1 MIVCFSLI
9 VGIGMGARL
18 MVISQASNFG
28 VDIVSLTPVVAG
40 SVIMILGIFN
50 GLGRPA
56 CGSLSDKIGRKNV
69 IFVAFAVQLVA
80 LVLILPN
87 ASSYWMYALG
97 VSLMGFSYG
106 GFLGTMPSITSN
118 FYGLKNVGLNYALV
132 YTGWGAAGYFGPQVA
147 KVMVGGSVDP
157 ADWNKAFYFIAA
169 ACVVG
174 MVLWFFTR
182 APVKHKTV
190 E

>member
-1 MIVCFSLI
+1 
-9 VGIGMGARL
+9 

-56 CGSLSDKIGRKNV
+56 CGSLSDEIGRKNV

-106 GFLGTMPSITSN
+106 GFLGTMPSITSD
-118 FYGLKNVGLNYALV
+118 FYGLKNVGLNYASV
-132 YTGWGAAGYFGPQVA
+132 YTGWGAA
-147 KVMVGGSVDP
+147 
-157 ADWNKAFYFIAA
+157 
-169 ACVVG
+169 
-174 MVLWFFTR
+174 
-182 APVKHKTV
+182 
-190 E
+190 